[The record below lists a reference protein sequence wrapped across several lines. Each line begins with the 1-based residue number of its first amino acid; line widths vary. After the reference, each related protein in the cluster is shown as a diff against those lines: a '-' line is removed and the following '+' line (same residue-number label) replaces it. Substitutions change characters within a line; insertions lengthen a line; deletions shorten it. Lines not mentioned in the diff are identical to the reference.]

1 MGKDLLK
8 EMGQDRKNGIVQKVG
23 DYIAVKPGGKGYDP
37 QRLDFYNSEGEKVD
51 EEEFDQKLSSVIPTS
66 EGFVVQS
73 GDYPE
78 LELTYF
84 NEKLERCNSFSSDNH
99 LSVSPGYRKILAWD
113 KDEGELH
120 IFGPK
125 ETKSFDKIF
134 SGWEKGVEINSY
146 YDRKLNFEVSYSE
159 EGLKIDRD
167 NEWDLAFEPGD
178 TRPLRGMSYLNGYIY
193 VGYGQ
198 HLFRLEPK
206 EDGLVYVDQLDFT
219 DENRDEN
226 WVNYVRTIQ
235 DEVIIGRYDG
245 EIWSIKPEMEPENRV
260 DVKRKINYQTFSMAS
275 EDNEKVFGV
284 DGGRENSEV
293 AALSSSGDSWV
304 EELSTSTDSE
314 VFASDKFFG
323 YSVKD
328 TVKIYNYDFEE
339 VFSQR
344 YGSKVRC
351 DLLGDILCISGNKL
365 RFYQLR

>member
-134 SGWEKGVEINSY
+134 SGWEKGVKIDSY
-146 YDRKLNFEVSYSE
+146 YDGGLDFKVSYSDE
-159 EGLKIDRD
+159 NIEIVETDSKDAD
-167 NEWDLAFEPGD
+167 EHAFEPGD
-178 TRPLRGMSYLNGYIY
+178 THPLRGMSYLNGYIY

-198 HLFRLEPK
+198 HLFRLEST
-206 EDGLVYVDQLDFT
+206 ENSLEYVDQLDFGG
-219 DENRDEN
+219 DN

-235 DEVIIGRYDG
+235 DEVVIGRYDG

-275 EDNEKVFGV
+275 EDNEKVFGI